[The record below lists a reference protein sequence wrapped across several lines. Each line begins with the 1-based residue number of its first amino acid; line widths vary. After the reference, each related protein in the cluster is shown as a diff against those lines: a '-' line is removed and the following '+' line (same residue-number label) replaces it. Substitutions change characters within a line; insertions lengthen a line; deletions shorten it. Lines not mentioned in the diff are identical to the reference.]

1 MHMHKRA
8 HMHTFTYSYSHTHTH
23 SHTHIHTHTHTH
35 TYTHVYVPPTNTGPP
50 EIVIP
55 LNDSLIEE
63 IVVGNGG
70 DAELQCNFIAFPSA
84 STRWFRV
91 NGQMETQLN
100 LANPESRF
108 QFGDNG
114 TFVIHN
120 VEVMDVGM
128 YRCEVFNMEG
138 TDSRLHR
145 LRVIGV

>member
-1 MHMHKRA
+1 M
-8 HMHTFTYSYSHTHTH
+8 Y
-23 SHTHIHTHTHTH
+23 I
-35 TYTHVYVPPTNTGPP
+35 PPTNTGPP

-63 IVVGNGG
+63 IVVGDGG

-84 STRWFRV
+84 STRWYRV

-100 LANPESRF
+100 LANSESRF

-114 TFVIHN
+114 TFVINN
-120 VEVMDVGM
+120 VQVENVGM

-138 TDSRLHR
+138 TDRRLYTSTQSDR
-145 LRVIGV
+145 CVCVCVCV